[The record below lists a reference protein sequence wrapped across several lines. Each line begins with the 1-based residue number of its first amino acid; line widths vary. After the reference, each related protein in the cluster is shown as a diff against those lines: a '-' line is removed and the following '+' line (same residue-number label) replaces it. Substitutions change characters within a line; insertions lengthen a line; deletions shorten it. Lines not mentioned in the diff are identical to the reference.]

1 MITPLLLL
9 LLLRLF
15 SASELGP
22 HNRTE
27 LWPEELEEVNKTR
40 DENHPLLTLMETR
53 PHSMDLMVK
62 VKSLKPETMVRLLY
76 ERVPRIKQP
85 YLHHLDDPVIEIF
98 R

>member
-1 MITPLLLL
+1 
-9 LLLRLF
+9 
-15 SASELGP
+15 
-22 HNRTE
+22 
-27 LWPEELEEVNKTR
+27 
-40 DENHPLLTLMETR
+40 METR

-62 VKSLKPETMVRLLY
+62 VKTLKPETMVRLLY